1 MGIHFGVSASSLAD
15 GTSIVVNNNK
25 LGVSAENL
33 ADGTSVVAN
42 NNKFGTTSA
51 LNSGRFVLDNAYNQD
66 NAFYTCPTLSS
77 SSGAYYCGLASA
89 TPSLGSVYFTPK
101 YSGNI
106 FVSYTIMVGGT
117 TATGTALISSA
128 LTYGSKSI
136 TGYSSPPSQGSI
148 YIVDYETPL
157 AGLPVGLA
165 ISGNA
170 PWAQNA
176 NSGSYLITGLTIGE
190 QYWFDVLI
198 GIFNGVQFSSDTNVT
213 LYNVV
218 ITWYEV

>member
-106 FVSYTIMVGGT
+106 FVAYTIMMGGT
-117 TATGTALISSA
+117 TATGDALVSSA
-128 LTYGSKSI
+128 LTYGSG
-136 TGYSSPPSQGSI
+136 TPPAQGSI
-148 YIVDYETPL
+148 YIVDYETPI

-165 ISGNA
+165 IAGNA
-170 PWAQNA
+170 PWSQNA

-190 QYWFDVLI
+190 QYWLDVLI
-198 GIFNGVQFSSDTNVT
+198 GIFNGVQFSSDTTAT

>member
-1 MGIHFGVSASSLAD
+1 MGINFGVSANSLAD
-15 GTSIVVNNNK
+15 GTSIIASKNK
-25 LGVSAENL
+25 LG
-33 ADGTSVVAN
+33 
-42 NNKFGTTSA
+42 TTSS

-66 NAFYTCPTLSS
+66 NKFYTCPTLSS

-89 TPSLGSVYFTPK
+89 SPSLGSVYFTPK

-106 FVSYTIMVGGT
+106 FITYTIMMGGT
-117 TATGTALISSA
+117 TASGIALISSA
-128 LTYGSKSI
+128 LTYGSG
-136 TGYSSPPSQGSI
+136 TPPAQGST
-148 YIVDYETPL
+148 YIIDYETPL

-176 NSGSYLITGLTIGE
+176 NSGSYLITGLTIGTK
-190 QYWFDVLI
+190 YWFDVLI
-198 GIFNGVQFSSDTNVT
+198 GIFNGVQFSSDTNAT
-213 LYNVV
+213 LYNVF

>member
-1 MGIHFGVSASSLAD
+1 MGINFGVSANSLAD
-15 GTSIVVNNNK
+15 GTSIIAIKNK
-25 LGVSAENL
+25 LG
-33 ADGTSVVAN
+33 
-42 NNKFGTTSA
+42 TTSS

-66 NAFYTCPTLSS
+66 NKFYTCPTLSS

-106 FVSYTIMVGGT
+106 FVSYTIMMGGT
-117 TATGTALISSA
+117 TASGIALISSA

-136 TGYSSPPSQGSI
+136 TGFSSPPPQGYS
-148 YIVDYETPL
+148 YTTTYNSPTPL
-157 AGLPVGLA
+157 AGLPVGLS

-176 NSGSYLITGLTIGE
+176 NSGSYLITGLNIGE
-190 QYWFDVLI
+190 QYWFDVII
-198 GIFNGVQFSSDTNVT
+198 GIFNGVQFSSDTNAT